1 MALDKFIEKGGKKL
15 RYGYTTG
22 SCAAA
27 AAKGAVTLLLSGQ
40 PCSQVE
46 IETPKGWPLTLELID
61 CQLTETW
68 SRCAVQKDA
77 GDDPD
82 ATDGLQI
89 YAKAEWTDE
98 KGIRLLAGEG
108 VGTVTLKGLSVP
120 PGEPAINPVPREM
133 ILNEVTKVLSDYNCN
148 KGVVL
153 EFSIPGG
160 LEIAKRTFNPKLGVV
175 GGLSIIGTTGI
186 VEPMSEQALKDT
198 MAVEL
203 SILEG
208 KGYRDI
214 IFVPGN
220 YGKDFVTSLGLDT
233 DRLVKISNYVGFMFE
248 KSEKMAFDHILFVG
262 HLGKLIKVA
271 GGIFHTHSSVA
282 DGRMETM
289 AAHAALLG
297 ADQRCIKAIMAA
309 TTTDDAMDAIDSAQL
324 PGFYDHLAEVVK
336 RKCEA
341 KVFHRQKVEVILFS
355 NKTGYLGQS
364 QGAEKL
370 KERLCIH

>member
-22 SCAAA
+22 SCATA
-27 AAKGAVTLLLSGQ
+27 AAKGAVTSLLSGQ
-40 PCSQVE
+40 LCSEVT
-46 IETPKGWPLTLELID
+46 IDTPKGWPLTLELID
-61 CQLTETW
+61 CEFTEEW
-68 SRCAVQKDA
+68 ARCGVQKDA

-82 ATDGLQI
+82 VTDGLQI
-89 YAKAEWTDE
+89 YVRAELTDQE
-98 KGIRLLAGEG
+98 GIQLLAGEG

-133 ILNEVTKVLSDYNCN
+133 ICNEVNQVLSDYNCN
-148 KGVVL
+148 KGVLL
-153 EFSIPGG
+153 EFTIPGG
-160 LEIAKRTFNPKLGVV
+160 AEIAKRTFNPRLGVV

-186 VEPMSEQALKDT
+186 VEPMSEQALKET

-220 YGKDFVTSLGLDT
+220 YGKNFVRSLGLDT
-233 DRLVKISNYVGFMFE
+233 DKLVKISNYVGFMFE
-248 KSEKMAFDHILFVG
+248 KSEKMSIDRILFVG
-262 HLGKLIKVA
+262 HLGKMIKVA

-282 DGRMETM
+282 DGRLEIM

-297 ADQRCIKAIMAA
+297 AGQKCIEQIMAA
-309 TTTDDAMDAIDSAQL
+309 TTTDDAMEAIDQEHL
-324 PGFYDHLAEVVK
+324 PGYYDHLAEVIK
-336 RKCEA
+336 RKCEE
-341 KVFHRQKVEVILFS
+341 KVFHHKKVEVILFS
-355 NKTGYLGQS
+355 NKAGYLGQS
-364 QGAEKL
+364 KEAEKL